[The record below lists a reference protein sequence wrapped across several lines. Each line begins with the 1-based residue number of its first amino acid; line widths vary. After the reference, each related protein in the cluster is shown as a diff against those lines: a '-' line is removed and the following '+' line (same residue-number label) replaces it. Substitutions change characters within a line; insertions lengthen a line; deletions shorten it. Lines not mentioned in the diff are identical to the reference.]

1 METVENN
8 WKLLKIVENGQKRF
22 GVWGGRQQKP
32 PYSEKLADGKRPLE
46 KLHPMAQTD
55 KQTDGHRDSK
65 TESVVLL
72 KCNYL
77 APILGG
83 FLKMHLFLLLLQK
96 ILPCWQNCVPIP
108 NFSDQNLAIQKIYPP
123 YLKGVQVKTTQKW
136 CFPSLSQL
144 EFGSEWQS

>member
-1 METVENN
+1 
-8 WKLLKIVENGQKRF
+8 
-22 GVWGGRQQKP
+22 
-32 PYSEKLADGKRPLE
+32 
-46 KLHPMAQTD
+46 MAQTD

-96 ILPCWQNCVPIP
+96 ILPCWQNCVPTP
-108 NFSDQNLAIQKIYPP
+108 NFSDQKAIQKNVPP
-123 YLKGVQVKTTQKW
+123 LFEGG
-136 CFPSLSQL
+136 SSQNNAKIV
-144 EFGSEWQS
+144 FSESVPIRIWL

>member
-1 METVENN
+1 MLKTV
-8 WKLLKIVENGQKRF
+8 KNGLGF
-22 GVWGGRQQKP
+22 GGGRQQKP
-32 PYSEKLADGKRPLE
+32 PYSEKLADGKIPLE

-65 TESVVLL
+65 TESVVSL

-83 FLKMHLFLLLLQK
+83 FLK
-96 ILPCWQNCVPIP
+96 NCVAIP

-123 YLKGVQVKTTQKW
+123 YL
-136 CFPSLSQL
+136 
-144 EFGSEWQS
+144 